1 MHVTLDPFPFGG
13 GVTLV
18 DSLSC
23 EEPVPFVTAAAL
35 QTVHRLGAGFVAA
48 LSHEERARAEAEAE
62 EAGAGA
68 EGSDCAYPLGV
79 DSSFPSLLPSRPQDG
94 AAVANLSSAL
104 TQAYA
109 RSAVRLAA
117 RVQACVGKAR
127 AADDEVLMARHR
139 ARVRTVFYD
148 DSTSAVAE
156 WAAFLYRVH
165 GHE

>member
-23 EEPVPFVTAAAL
+23 EVPVPFVTSAAL

-48 LSHEERARAEAEAE
+48 LGLGAEE

-68 EGSDCAYPLGV
+68 AGSDCAYPLGV
-79 DSSFPSLLPSRPQDG
+79 DSSASTLLPSRPLDD
-94 AAVANLSSAL
+94 AAVANLTSAIVR
-104 TQAYA
+104 AYA
-109 RSAVRLAA
+109 QSAVHLAT
-117 RVQACVGKAR
+117 RMHACVGRGTPAE
-127 AADDEVLMARHR
+127 DEEALLARHQ
-139 ARVRTVFYD
+139 ARVKAVFYD

-156 WAAFLYRVH
+156 WAAFLHRVRPRR
-165 GHE
+165 G